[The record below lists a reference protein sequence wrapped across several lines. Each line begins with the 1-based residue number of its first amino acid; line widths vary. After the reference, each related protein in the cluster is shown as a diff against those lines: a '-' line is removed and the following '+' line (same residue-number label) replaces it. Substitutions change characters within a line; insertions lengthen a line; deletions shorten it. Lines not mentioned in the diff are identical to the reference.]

1 VTWLLEQQRRKIEN
15 PKLNM
20 QTKVKQSTKS
30 VGDHANALFSILCV
44 AVLSGCTTAPL
55 PIGEKYEPGLR
66 PVVLSVAHES
76 KALRARN
83 FFNYSIKLQRTDDPK
98 KFAYGSFQVGT
109 GFLSSSVKELRFTDD
124 YEEGEVGIVY
134 LAPGRYKVSGWAVN
148 EPYSTGLQ
156 SGTRYIYSVKPLA
169 IDFDVPESGTVYLG
183 RFTCRSAPY
192 STIPAQ
198 QVPCL
203 FVVSDQKIAADMA
216 LAAPFLAKNTL
227 AKEPLSRPLLNMKQL
242 PFPFV
247 KKAIDTP

>member
-1 VTWLLEQQRRKIEN
+1 MPYKSKQFNTNCKKFGSYFLL
-15 PKLNM
+15 L
-20 QTKVKQSTKS
+20 
-30 VGDHANALFSILCV
+30 LC
-44 AVLSGCTTAPL
+44 AMLLTACATAPL

-76 KALRARN
+76 KALRTRN
-83 FFNYSIKLQRTDDPK
+83 FFNYSIKLQRADDPK
-98 KFAYGSFQVGT
+98 KFAYGNFQIST
-109 GFLSSSVKELRFTDD
+109 SFLSSSVKELRFSNDD
-124 YEEGEVGIVY
+124 EEGEVSIVY
-134 LAPGRYKVSGWAVN
+134 LVPGRYKVSGWAVN
-148 EPYSTGLQ
+148 ESYSTGLQ
-156 SGTRYIYSVKPLA
+156 SGTRFIYSVKPLA

-192 STIPAQ
+192 SAIPAQ

-203 FVVSDQKIAADMA
+203 FVVSDQKIEADMA
-216 LAAPFLAKNTL
+216 LAAPFLAKNAL